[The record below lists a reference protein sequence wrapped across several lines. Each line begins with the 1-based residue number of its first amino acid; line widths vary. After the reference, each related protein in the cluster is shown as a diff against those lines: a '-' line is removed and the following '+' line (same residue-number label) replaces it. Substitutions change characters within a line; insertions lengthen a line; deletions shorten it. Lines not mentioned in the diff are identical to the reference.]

1 MVLDVRAQVVC
12 NLGPVISGSVKDDH
26 VQGQGLV
33 FTTGELTIAGLITPA
48 HGTIVNLAYV
58 GPDGERLVR
67 FPRGP
72 FRITQ
77 AFANPL
83 SNQTEIRLAN
93 ELAYQKGKGGGTLR
107 SALVE
112 ALNGRVPKAASVMDL
127 REAFGVMANR
137 VGISVG
143 ELGSWSLPKQL
154 EALESPDYIE
164 TMGDILASV
173 GRVGYLDATNT
184 LQTVAYGSLS
194 NAGPLL
200 GFDQL
205 IDLNPNAGGVD
216 FSETPTGSGNAQQ
229 VDGPAD
235 TTQAVVYTRG
245 VRVEEGTYGRFSA
258 SWDNTGLST
267 STLLRV
273 TYYNQSQDVF
283 TVTED
288 VITSE
293 KKAEPDNRVIQR
305 NTETRNNLVKL
316 NSQIVQDRINFG
328 KKIIEAYQN
337 GRASKEDASAALQY
351 IDETFS
357 LAMTTISTS
366 KTDLYEYEEIP
377 PPPLSAKEQ
386 EQIDQEIESIKQQ
399 QSSAGEHFSSPN
411 SGQAQ
416 IITLLPKLPTYRKI
430 FEQTK
435 EEMSYVEAMGR
446 IGIKDYNKFSTY
458 PTGKGTK
465 EVTEITYLY
474 GDRVQKELKRIYVA
488 YGLTQM
494 GQQAL
499 AAAAQRLRSG
509 SLLSFQPLLDQFFT
523 LVLED
528 HVITIR
534 DVEDPNQ
541 KKPIPDYLA
550 AHAASDFVIQGGNR
564 IQIGEQPEERPNKRV
579 SFEVPFLP
587 DDVINDD
594 GTVTKGNGEAAA
606 AGYAE
611 QQNRLLLGHRLGLQ
625 VTTALNRLPTA
636 PLGAFHLTS
645 NGLTATYRT
654 NGLAIAFDANSC
666 MVSVDALYWGMA
678 GGDVNG
684 PRWTPV
690 APGTAA
696 LPTPPSPVDNGPQLP
711 ANSIALDDPVDVSDQ
726 ASIDALLAALPDD
739 EAEVF
744 ETELTP
750 EALALP
756 FKPITETVV
765 TVRLQSEA
773 LLVPLGIN
781 RAMGDTSGEV
791 RVEQRVRQA
800 INAVVK
806 LQLESSERRSLVET
820 LSAGLA
826 LEATLS

>member
-58 GPDGERLVR
+58 SPDGERLVR

-127 REAFGVMANR
+127 REAFGVMASR

-164 TMGDILASV
+164 TMSDILASV

-184 LQTVAYGSLS
+184 LQTVAYGALS
-194 NAGPLL
+194 NVGPLL

-216 FSETPTGSGNAQQ
+216 FSETPTGSGSAQQ

-245 VRVEEGTYGRFSA
+245 VRVEQGSYGRFTA
-258 SWDNTGLST
+258 NWDSTNLST
-267 STLLRV
+267 TSLLRV
-273 TYYNQSQDVF
+273 TLYDQTQETF
-283 TVTED
+283 AVTEE
-288 VITSE
+288 VTTSE
-293 KKAEPDNRVIQR
+293 KKAEPDNRVMQR
-305 NTETRNNLVKL
+305 VTETKNSLVKL
-316 NSQIVQDRINFG
+316 NSQVIQDYLNTA
-328 KKIIEAYQN
+328 KKIRAKPNATASEKNYATYLENEASTL
-337 GRASKEDASAALQY
+337 APALLSTRK
-351 IDETFS
+351 IDTFV
-357 LAMTTISTS
+357 
-366 KTDLYEYEEIP
+366 YEEIP
-377 PPPLSAKEQ
+377 APPLSAKEQ
-386 EQIDQEIESIKQQ
+386 EQVEQEIQSIKEQ
-399 QSSAGEHFSSPN
+399 QSAAGEYFSRP
-411 SGQAQ
+411 GAAPEEV
-416 IITLLPKLPTYRKI
+416 ITLLPKLPTYRKV
-430 FEQTK
+430 FEQTTD
-435 EEMSYVEAMGR
+435 EMSFAEALGR
-446 IGIKDYNKFSTY
+446 IGVSDYTKFDSI
-458 PTGKGTK
+458 PSGKRPK
-465 EVTEITYLY
+465 EVTEIGYQY
-474 GDRVQKELKRIYVA
+474 GEGIVKEYKRVFVA

-494 GQQAL
+494 GQQAI
-499 AAAAQRLRSG
+499 AAAVVKFKATT
-509 SLLSFQPLLDQFFT
+509 LLDFEPIIEQFFN

-534 DVEDPNQ
+534 DAEEPNK

-550 AHAASDFVIQGGNR
+550 PYAASKAVIQGGSR
-564 IQIGEQPEERPNKRV
+564 IQVGEQPEQRPNKAG
-579 SFEVPFLP
+579 SFSVPFLP

-690 APGTAA
+690 APGTVA

-711 ANSIALDDPVDVSDQ
+711 ANSINLDDPVDVSDQ

-791 RVEQRVRQA
+791 RLEQRVRQA
-800 INAVVK
+800 INAVVR

-826 LEATLS
+826 FEATLS